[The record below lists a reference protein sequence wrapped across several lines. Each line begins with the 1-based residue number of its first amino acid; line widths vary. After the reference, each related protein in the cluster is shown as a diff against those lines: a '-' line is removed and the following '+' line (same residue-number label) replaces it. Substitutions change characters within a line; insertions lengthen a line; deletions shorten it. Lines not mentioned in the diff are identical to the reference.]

1 MDMNHSSRSNWSA
14 YSRMVFIGFI
24 VIAAVLL
31 AYEHRLHLSGLLGLL
46 PFLFLLACPLMH
58 LFMHNGHGHDGHDG
72 QSGIGDN
79 APRPLPTEK
88 RDA

>member
-58 LFMHNGHGHDGHDG
+58 LFMHHGHGHDGHDG